1 MAETTAATTTPAAA
15 RSLLSRL
22 GQRYT
27 AWTYNEFIL
36 IDLFVSTVLG
46 VAIWLTDRHEAGIIT
61 FFLALIVGL
70 IVKLHSEMVK
80 MLRDEN
86 ETMKLITNV
95 LELKNV
101 DREILGAHGSS
112 QYVTNIL
119 QGYATLLK
127 HGDAWFLEHARFVFD
142 QCSQDINRL
151 VRGQIYHDAKPF
163 NFYAILQDQLLATK
177 HNAFFTS
184 DVKTDFSWSD
194 KEGKRYRELNVKR
207 AKEGIVITRVFIV
220 EHLSNITSEVRSLIE
235 EQLVAGIHV
244 KIVLASKLNDEE
256 KRDMGIYDE
265 IYVSQFDLT
274 PQGHKIR
281 HHWTTNT
288 PEERTKAFEI
298 RDRLLDKSED
308 ARSVLDRHHR
318 HHG

>member
-1 MAETTAATTTPAAA
+1 MAEPQAEPAAA
-15 RSLLSRL
+15 RPPLSRL
-22 GQRYT
+22 LQRFT
-27 AWTYNEFIL
+27 RLSFSEFIL
-36 IDLFVSTVLG
+36 FDLSLSALLG
-46 VAIWLTDRHEAGIIT
+46 YVVWRVDQKEEGLG
-61 FFLALIVGL
+61 FLAFLLSVIIGL
-70 IVKLHSEMVK
+70 IIKLHGEMVK

-95 LELKNV
+95 LELNNV
-101 DREILGAHGSS
+101 DREILGANGAS

-127 HGDAWFLEHARFVFD
+127 HGDAWFLEHARLVFE

-163 NFYAILQDQLLATK
+163 NFYAILQEQLVATK
-177 HNAFFTS
+177 HKAFFTS

-194 KEGKRYRELNVKR
+194 KEGKRYRELNVQR
-207 AKEGIVITRVFIV
+207 AKEGIGITRVFIV
-220 EHLSNITSEVRSLIE
+220 EHLSNITGEVRSLIE
-235 EQLVAGIHV
+235 EQLAADIHV
-244 KIVLASKLNDEE
+244 KIALASKLNDDE
-256 KRDMGIYDE
+256 KRDMGIYDDL
-265 IYVSQFDLT
+265 YVSQFDLT

-288 PEERTKAFEI
+288 PEERTKAFAI

-308 ARSVLDRHHR
+308 ARGVLDRHHR